1 MRLIAALALLA
12 LTAAAPNDNQL
23 VVTFSTGSSALT
35 PLANSQLDLAA
46 QLYRDAHPHVMFA
59 AGYSDATGDEF
70 NNLLLSAQRGR
81 TVKQAL
87 VARGVPASRLLI
99 RAFGTS
105 DPADPTDP
113 TSPENRRVVVT
124 WR

>member
-23 VVTFSTGSSALT
+23 IITFSAGSSALT

-46 QLYRDAHPHVMFA
+46 RLYRDAHPHVMFA
-59 AGYSDATGDEF
+59 SGHTDASGDEF
-70 NNLLLSAQRGR
+70 GNVLLSARRSHAVQ
-81 TVKQAL
+81 QAL
-87 VARGVPASRLLI
+87 VARGVPASRLLM
-99 RAFGTS
+99 RAFGAS
-105 DPADPTDP
+105 EPVDGEA
-113 TSPENRRVVVT
+113 RRVVVT